1 MPPRRRRARPVADAP
16 IDALLPRSEDL
27 AKGWL
32 LALLEQAPLDDA
44 PAILAT
50 DLTRDGPR
58 VCDAVL
64 RAIADDTDLRRLEPG
79 GVLTPLAARVGE
91 LAGAAAPAAVSRA
104 VDALVGI
111 IWAAVRDELRGAD
124 ADLVAE
130 LTERLAL
137 IGELVRSAA
146 LERSAS
152 APVAPV
158 PPPVAPVPPPVAPVP
173 PIAPPPPVASTRPPP
188 PPPPPPA
195 AAAPPPPA
203 AVSPPPAAVSPPPA
217 VSAPPPAAAPTP
229 PDAAP
234 PPPVQRAWPG
244 MSDPPTLDPSRS
256 LWVGALEDEIVRSAG
271 APLSLL
277 LAELEDA
284 ERVTAVEPRA
294 EARATFN
301 RFAGAVRSAVRRQD
315 ILVCESDAR
324 AWIIARDTARDGAY
338 ALGERIAVAVR
349 SSEQWHGAPLVAS
362 VGVAVFGE
370 DGRTSGELIEAAEE
384 ARFAA
389 EAGGVERAG
398 RRGALRPGQCCGR
411 ETAAICAVPLMPSAL
426 PVATVRSQS
435 APLA

>member
-16 IDALLPRSEDL
+16 IDALIPRSEDL

-79 GVLTPLAARVGE
+79 GVLTPLVARAGE
-91 LAGAAAPAAVSRA
+91 LAGATAPAAVSRA
-104 VDALVGI
+104 VDALVGV

-130 LTERLAL
+130 LTERLTL

-146 LERSAS
+146 LEQA
-152 APVAPV
+152 APAAVLPAPSIV
-158 PPPVAPVPPPVAPVP
+158 
-173 PIAPPPPVASTRPPP
+173 PPPPVATTRPSPAQPPPPPQSARPAPDPRAAP

-195 AAAPPPPA
+195 APPAPPAAPPPPA
-203 AVSPPPAAVSPPPA
+203 ASAPPAAP
-217 VSAPPPAAAPTP
+217 APPT
-229 PDAAP
+229 
-234 PPPVQRAWPG
+234 QRAWPG
-244 MSDPPTLDPSRS
+244 ISDPPTLDPSRS

-277 LAELEDA
+277 LTELEDA
-284 ERVTAVEPRA
+284 DRVSAVELRA
-294 EARATFN
+294 EARATFT

-324 AWIIARDTARDGAY
+324 AWIIARDTARGGAY
-338 ALGERIAVAVR
+338 ALGERIAAAVR
-349 SSEQWHGAPLVAS
+349 ASEPWQGAPLVAS

-370 DGRTSGELIEAAEE
+370 DGRTSSELIEAAEQ

-389 EAGGVERAG
+389 AAGGVEV
-398 RRGALRPGQCCGR
+398 RGTEEP
-411 ETAAICAVPLMPSAL
+411 
-426 PVATVRSQS
+426 
-435 APLA
+435 

>member
-1 MPPRRRRARPVADAP
+1 MPPMPPRRRRARPVADAP

-50 DLTRDGPR
+50 ELTREGPR

-79 GVLTPLAARVGE
+79 GVLTPLASRVGE
-91 LAGAAAPAAVSRA
+91 LAGAVAPAAVSRA
-104 VDALVGI
+104 VDALVGV
-111 IWAAVRDELRGAD
+111 IWSAVRDELRGAD

-130 LTERLAL
+130 LSERLTH

-146 LERSAS
+146 LERSAP
-152 APVAPV
+152 APLSSV
-158 PPPVAPVPPPVAPVP
+158 PPPVSPVPPAPAPEPPPVS
-173 PIAPPPPVASTRPPP
+173 PPPPVATTRPAAPPP
-188 PPPPPPA
+188 PPLLPPDPPAAAAGPPTPAA

-203 AVSPPPAAVSPPPA
+203 A
-217 VSAPPPAAAPTP
+217 AAAPPT
-229 PDAAP
+229 
-234 PPPVQRAWPG
+234 QRAWPG
-244 MSDPPTLDPSRS
+244 LSDPPTLDPSRA
-256 LWVGALEDEIVRSAG
+256 LWVSALEDEIARSTG

-277 LAELEDA
+277 LAELDDA
-284 ERVTAVEPRA
+284 ERVNAV
-294 EARATFN
+294 EARAQARAVFN

-315 ILVCESDAR
+315 ILVSESDAR
-324 AWIIARDTARDGAY
+324 AWIIARDTARGGAH
-338 ALGERIAVAVR
+338 ALGERIAWAVR
-349 SSEQWHGAPLVAS
+349 AADPWQGAPLAAS

-389 EAGGVERAG
+389 AAGGVDV
-398 RRGALRPGQCCGR
+398 RG
-411 ETAAICAVPLMPSAL
+411 TD
-426 PVATVRSQS
+426 VRGSDES
-435 APLA
+435 

>member
-58 VCDAVL
+58 VCDAVV

-104 VDALVGI
+104 VDALVGV

-146 LERSAS
+146 LERSVPAPVAS
-152 APVAPV
+152 APSPAS
-158 PPPVAPVPPPVAPVP
+158 PVASPSPV
-173 PIAPPPPVASTRPPP
+173 APPPPVATTRPSSLAPAPPP
-188 PPPPPPA
+188 PEPPAPPPRS
-195 AAAPPPPA
+195 AAAPPPP
-203 AVSPPPAAVSPPPA
+203 PE
-217 VSAPPPAAAPTP
+217 
-229 PDAAP
+229 
-234 PPPVQRAWPG
+234 QRAWPG
-244 MSDPPTLDPSRS
+244 LSDPPTLDPSRS
-256 LWVGALEDEIVRSAG
+256 LWVSALEDEIRRSPG
-271 APLSLL
+271 GPLSLL
-277 LAELEDA
+277 LAQLDDA
-284 ERVTAVEPRA
+284 DRVTAVEPRA
-294 EARATFN
+294 EARAVFN

-324 AWIIARDTARDGAY
+324 AWIIARGTARDGAY
-338 ALGERIAVAVR
+338 ALGERVAAAVR
-349 SSEQWHGAPLVAS
+349 SSEPWHGAPLVAS
-362 VGVAVFGE
+362 VGLAVFGE
-370 DGRTSGELIEAAEE
+370 DGRTGGELIEAAEE

-389 EAGGVERAG
+389 AA
-398 RRGALRPGQCCGR
+398 RGAEVLGTE
-411 ETAAICAVPLMPSAL
+411 ET
-426 PVATVRSQS
+426 
-435 APLA
+435 